1 MQAAKRQRGRGIS
14 GIVLGQ
20 LGQTV
25 KGIGKQALLRAAL
38 PLYDMGTG
46 ILRRKGRQFL
56 QSYISKKQRGKGVS
70 GDLSALVQFM
80 AEKKRRQRGR
90 GQRGGFLPFLVP
102 ALGALAT
109 GVLGGAAS
117 FGTKKLLD
125 NLIK

>member
-1 MQAAKRQRGRGIS
+1 M
-14 GIVLGQ
+14 
-20 LGQTV
+20 
-25 KGIGKQALLRAAL
+25 
-38 PLYDMGTG
+38 PLYDIGTR

-56 QSYISKKQRGKGVS
+56 QSYINKKQKGKGVS
-70 GDLSALVQFM
+70 GDLSALTQFLV
-80 AEKKRRQRGR
+80 EQKRRQRGR

-125 NLIK
+125 KLIK